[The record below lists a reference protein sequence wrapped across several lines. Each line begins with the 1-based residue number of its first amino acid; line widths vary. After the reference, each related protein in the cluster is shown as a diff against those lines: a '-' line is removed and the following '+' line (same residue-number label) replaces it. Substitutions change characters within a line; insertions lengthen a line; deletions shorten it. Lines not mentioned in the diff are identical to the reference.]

1 MSNIQTGA
9 ERMPHDLSHLGFL
22 AGQIGRLITISTTPV
37 IAGDSFEMDAVGAL
51 RLSPLRRGLAIDST
65 VDIFTF
71 YVPHRHVYGE
81 QWIKFMKD
89 GVNATPLPT
98 VNTTGYIDHAAFL
111 GTINPDTN
119 KIPKHLFQGYLN
131 IYNNYFKAPWMPD
144 RTEANPNEL
153 NQDDARYGFRCCHLK
168 NIWTA
173 PLPPETELSRQM
185 TTSTTSI
192 DIMGLQ
198 AAYANLHTDQE
209 RDYFMQRYH
218 DVISSF
224 GGKTSYDADN
234 RPLLVMRSNL
244 WASGYD
250 VDGTDQTSLGQFSGR
265 VQQTYKH
272 SVPRFF
278 VPEHGTMFTL
288 ALVRFPPTATKEIQC
303 LNAKGA
309 LTYTYIA
316 GDPFLKSNLPPR
328 EISMKDV
335 FRSGESSKKFKI
347 AEGQWYRY
355 APSYVSPAYHLL
367 EGFPFIQ
374 EPPSGDLQER
384 VLIRHH
390 DYDQCFQFVLSSKRR
405 HTRFDCDWSSD
416 VCSSDLKIADYPFT
430 TLSPNLGV
438 VVVGQPG
445 SRDEIDFVLADI
457 PGLIEGAAQ
466 GVGLGH
472 EFLRH
477 IDRTRLLIH
486 MLDGASLERD
496 PCQDFQTINQEL
508 REYDERLATRP
519 QIVVLNKMDLPEA
532 QERWPALKAKAE
544 AAGYPVFAISAA
556 THQGTDELMQ
566 YTVRRL
572 HEIRQEEAE
581 RAASEINTDMTGP
594 V

>member
-153 NQDDARYGFRCCHLK
+153 NQDA
-168 NIWTA
+168 
-173 PLPPETELSRQM
+173 
-185 TTSTTSI
+185 
-192 DIMGLQ
+192 

-209 RDYFMQRYH
+209 RDYIVQRYH
-218 DVISSF
+218 NVISSF

-234 RPLLVMRSNL
+234 SPLLVMRSNL

-250 VDGTDQTSLGQFSGR
+250 VDGTDQPSLGQFSGR
-265 VQQTYKH
+265 VQQSYKH

-288 ALVRFPPTATKEIQC
+288 ALVRFPPTATKEIQY

-309 LTYTYIA
+309 LTYTDIA
-316 GDPFLKSNLPPR
+316 GDPVLYGNLPPR

-335 FRSGESSKKFKI
+335 FRSGDSSKKFKI

-390 DYDQCFQFVLSSKRR
+390 DYDQCFQSVQLLQWNSQVKFNVTVYRNLLT
-405 HTRFDCDWSSD
+405 TRDS
-416 VCSSDLKIADYPFT
+416 I
-430 TLSPNLGV
+430 
-438 VVVGQPG
+438 
-445 SRDEIDFVLADI
+445 
-457 PGLIEGAAQ
+457 
-466 GVGLGH
+466 
-472 EFLRH
+472 
-477 IDRTRLLIH
+477 
-486 MLDGASLERD
+486 
-496 PCQDFQTINQEL
+496 
-508 REYDERLATRP
+508 
-519 QIVVLNKMDLPEA
+519 
-532 QERWPALKAKAE
+532 
-544 AAGYPVFAISAA
+544 
-556 THQGTDELMQ
+556 
-566 YTVRRL
+566 
-572 HEIRQEEAE
+572 
-581 RAASEINTDMTGP
+581 MTS
-594 V
+594 